1 MPVSRS
7 RIESTLLD
15 LVRTVS
21 DEATSTDETAAV
33 VRYVL
38 QARRAR
44 FVDVPLV
51 RALSQREE
59 GPRDL
64 PTIAVEGVADASAT
78 KARTPPVR

>member
-51 RALSQREE
+51 RALSQREK
-59 GPRDL
+59 GPDL
-64 PTIAVEGVADASAT
+64 PTLAVEDAADASVE